1 MTTRPAPEMVQD
13 AVRELQIRVWD
24 RADDPRFRLT
34 IYEPLREGKK
44 VGSVGGLKFLDYVG
58 AYAGLGPE
66 HSVLE
71 FGSGM
76 GDACEYIAEHFG
88 SRVTGVEI
96 GTQQIE
102 RARERHGDS
111 RSRGYDFVQA
121 DFLNWEPPQCYDAVY
136 FLEMLP
142 IIEDCRTLLEKIH
155 SWLRPGGVLAM
166 SDFVVGPGG
175 LTDEEREVLWV
186 EDGIVH
192 SLPTQEGRL
201 ATLRDV
207 GFQDFDVTDITEA
220 GVAQNE
226 RILEESYRHKAE
238 IVEGV
243 GIDSWENWV
252 ECAKVYGR
260 FFRERK
266 LLCLRVGAR
275 RAEGEAQG

>member
-1 MTTRPAPEMVQD
+1 MTMRPAPDVVQD
-13 AVRELQIRVWD
+13 VVRELQIRVWD

-44 VGSVGGLKFLDYVG
+44 VGSVGGLAFLDYVG

-76 GDACEYIAEHFG
+76 GDACEYIASHFG
-88 SRVTGVEI
+88 SQVTGVEI

-111 RSRGYDFVQA
+111 GLRGYDFVQA
-121 DFLNWEPPQCYDAVY
+121 DFLNWEPAQRYDAIY

-142 IIEDCRTLLEKIH
+142 IIEDCRTLLEKMH
-155 SWLRPGGVLAM
+155 SLLRPGGVLAM

-175 LTDEEREVLWV
+175 LSDEDREFLWV

-192 SLPTQEGRL
+192 SLPTGEERL
-201 ATLRDV
+201 AMLREV
-207 GFQDFDVTDITEA
+207 GFQDLDVTDITDA
-220 GVAQNE
+220 GVRQNE
-226 RILEESYRHKAE
+226 RILEESYRHKEA

-243 GIDSWENWV
+243 GIDSWLNWV

-260 FFRERK
+260 FFEERK

-275 RAEGEAQG
+275 RA